1 MRMLPPVCE
10 RAAAPV
16 LLAVL
21 LLAAQGAEPA
31 LPTGAKWRVRLLAPL
46 STGFSRKGDM
56 VSTRVLAPAAFQGAI
71 LEGVIRDLKAG
82 GDSAGASSIQFD
94 FLTLDAGDKALP
106 VSAALVDALNS
117 RGEPGV
123 DDKGSVWNP
132 AHRASARNSQGCSPA
147 ARPQLF
153 ASRADPLTCRLR
165 RVASLSCN
173 YSCGKAPEVR
183 QGIENSVSANS
194 RPFCRQAGKMGRKGC
209 CWGLPSLPSW
219 FLSENRGNG
228 ARIYTASRRHGSC
241 CRRHNN
247 EEK

>member
-1 MRMLPPVCE
+1 MLPPVCE

-31 LPTGAKWRVRLLAPL
+31 LPAGAKWRVRLLAPL

-94 FLTLDAGDKALP
+94 FLTLHAEDKALP

-123 DDKGSVWNP
+123 DDKGSVLESSAP
-132 AHRASARNSQGCSPA
+132 GIGAKLAGVFSRSASATLRLTSRSAHLSFAPGSEFVL
-147 ARPQLF
+147 QLQ
-153 ASRADPLTCRLR
+153 L
-165 RVASLSCN
+165 
-173 YSCGKAPEVR
+173 
-183 QGIENSVSANS
+183 
-194 RPFCRQAGKMGRKGC
+194 RKGA
-209 CWGLPSLPSW
+209 GGTP
-219 FLSENRGNG
+219 RD
-228 ARIYTASRRHGSC
+228 
-241 CRRHNN
+241 
-247 EEK
+247 